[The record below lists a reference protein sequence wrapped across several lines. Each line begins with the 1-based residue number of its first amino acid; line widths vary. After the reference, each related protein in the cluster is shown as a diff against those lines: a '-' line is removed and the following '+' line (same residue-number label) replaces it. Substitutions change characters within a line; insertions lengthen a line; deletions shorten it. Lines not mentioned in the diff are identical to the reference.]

1 MAPGQAQHIGGS
13 QLKDLIMGKK
23 NRSGNRE
30 PKKPKQPKVPAQTA
44 TSIAELSKPQ
54 NLPKKGG
61 K

>member
-1 MAPGQAQHIGGS
+1 MSGS
-13 QLKDLIMGKK
+13 SLKDLIMAKK

-30 PKKPKQPKVPAQTA
+30 AKKPKQPKAPAQTA
-44 TSIAELSKPQ
+44 SSIAELSKPQ